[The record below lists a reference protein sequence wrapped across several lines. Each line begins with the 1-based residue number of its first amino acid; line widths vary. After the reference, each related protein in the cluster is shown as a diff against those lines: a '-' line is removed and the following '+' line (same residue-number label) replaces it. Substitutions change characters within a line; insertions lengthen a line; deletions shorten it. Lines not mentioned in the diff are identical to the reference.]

1 MWILISCI
9 SDVGNE
15 EFLDSTKIVEDRI
28 QEVSDN
34 GILGDDLFFW
44 LDEDYECQAECKSR
58 YFFSKYCRSSPLFK
72 IIAQISWLYF
82 E

>member
-15 EFLDSTKIVEDRI
+15 EFLDSTKIIEDRI

-34 GILGDDLFFW
+34 GVGLGDDLSFW

-58 YFFSKYCRSSPLFK
+58 YFFSKYCRSYTLFK
-72 IIAQISWLYF
+72 IIA
-82 E
+82 